1 MKYSGIGGQ
10 AVIEGI
16 MMKNADTYATA
27 VRKPDGTI
35 AVEKDTYEGFAK
47 KFNLLK
53 IPFVRGI
60 FVFIDSMVVGSKC
73 LRFSA
78 SFFED
83 DEDSK
88 ESKFEAF
95 LKKTFGDKI
104 DNIIMTLS
112 MIFSFVLAI
121 GIFMLLPM
129 ALSNILKLFISN
141 YYVIAVVE
149 GFIRVAIFIIYILI
163 ISMVPDIK
171 RTFMYHGAEHKCI
184 NCLENGLELNV
195 DNVLKS
201 SREHKRCGTS
211 FIFIVMIISILC
223 FMVIRVDSIWLRA
236 VSRIVLVPVIA
247 GVSYEFLSLAGK
259 YDNFLVNILSKPGLM
274 MQGLTTKEPTEDM
287 VEVAI
292 VAVEEVFDWKK
303 YLRENFSRSD
313 L

>member
-78 SFFED
+78 SFFE
-83 DEDSK
+83 
-88 ESKFEAF
+88 
-95 LKKTFGDKI
+95 DKI

-223 FMVIRVDSIWLRA
+223 FMVIRIDSIWLRA

>member
-223 FMVIRVDSIWLRA
+223 FMVIRVDNIWLRA

>member
-60 FVFIDSMVVGSKC
+60 FVFIDSMVVGSRC

-223 FMVIRVDSIWLRA
+223 FMVIRVDNIWLRA

>member
-1 MKYSGIGGQ
+1 LKYSGIGGQ

-223 FMVIRVDSIWLRA
+223 FMVIRVDNIWLRA

>member
-35 AVEKDTYEGFAK
+35 AVEKDTYEGLAK

>member
-53 IPFVRGI
+53 IPFLRGI

-223 FMVIRVDSIWLRA
+223 FMVIRVDNIWLRA

>member
-1 MKYSGIGGQ
+1 LKYSGIGGQ

-223 FMVIRVDSIWLRA
+223 FMVIRIDSIWLRA

>member
-223 FMVIRVDSIWLRA
+223 FMVIRVDNIGLRA

>member
-47 KFNLLK
+47 KLNLLK

-223 FMVIRVDSIWLRA
+223 FMVIRIDSMWLRA

>member
-35 AVEKDTYEGFAK
+35 AVEKDTYEGLAK

-195 DNVLKS
+195 ANVLKS

>member
-35 AVEKDTYEGFAK
+35 AVEKDTYEGFTK

-223 FMVIRVDSIWLRA
+223 FMVIRVDNIWLRA

-292 VAVEEVFDWKK
+292 VAVEEVLDWRK

>member
-35 AVEKDTYEGFAK
+35 AVEKDTYEGLAK

-223 FMVIRVDSIWLRA
+223 FMVIRVDNIWLRA

>member
-35 AVEKDTYEGFAK
+35 AVEKDTYEGLAK
-47 KFNLLK
+47 KFKVLR
-53 IPFVRGI
+53 IPFVRGV
-60 FVFIDSMVVGSKC
+60 FVFIDSMVVGSRS

-83 DEDSK
+83 DKDSK

-95 LKKTFGDKI
+95 LKKVFGEKI

-112 MIFSFVLAI
+112 MIFSFAVAI
-121 GIFMLLPM
+121 GVFMLLPM
-129 ALSNILKLFISN
+129 AFSNILKLYISN
-141 YYVIAVVE
+141 YYIIAIVE
-149 GFIRVAIFIIYILI
+149 GFIRVAIFIGYILL
-163 ISMVPDIK
+163 ISLVPDIK

-195 DNVLKS
+195 ENVLKS

-223 FMVIRVDSIWLRA
+223 FMVIRVDNIWLRA

-274 MQGLTTKEPTEDM
+274 MQGLTTKEPTKDM
-287 VEVAI
+287 AEVAI
-292 VAVEEVFDWKK
+292 VAVEEVFDWRE

>member
-1 MKYSGIGGQ
+1 LKYSGIGGQ

-35 AVEKDTYEGFAK
+35 AVEKDTYEGLAK

-53 IPFVRGI
+53 IPFIRGI

-104 DNIIMTLS
+104 ENIIMTLS

>member
-35 AVEKDTYEGFAK
+35 AVEKDTYEGLAK

-223 FMVIRVDSIWLRA
+223 FMVIRIDSIWLRA

>member
-53 IPFVRGI
+53 IPFLRGI

-223 FMVIRVDSIWLRA
+223 FMVIRVDNIWLRA

-292 VAVEEVFDWKK
+292 VAVEEVFDWRK

>member
-223 FMVIRVDSIWLRA
+223 FMVIRIDSIWLRA

>member
-223 FMVIRVDSIWLRA
+223 FMVIRIDSIWLRA

-292 VAVEEVFDWKK
+292 VAVEEVFDWRK

>member
-35 AVEKDTYEGFAK
+35 AVEKDTYEGLAK

-223 FMVIRVDSIWLRA
+223 FMVIRVDNIWLRA

-303 YLRENFSRSD
+303 YLRESFSRSD

>member
-35 AVEKDTYEGFAK
+35 AVEKDTYEGLAK

-60 FVFIDSMVVGSKC
+60 FVFIDSMVVGSRC

-223 FMVIRVDSIWLRA
+223 FMVIRVDNIWLRA

>member
-223 FMVIRVDSIWLRA
+223 FMVIKVDSIWLRA

>member
-35 AVEKDTYEGFAK
+35 AVEKDRYEGFAK

-223 FMVIRVDSIWLRA
+223 FMVIRVDNIWLRA

>member
-1 MKYSGIGGQ
+1 LKYSGIGGQ

-129 ALSNILKLFISN
+129 ALSALCSLRSLLICRR
-141 YYVIAVVE
+141 
-149 GFIRVAIFIIYILI
+149 RV
-163 ISMVPDIK
+163 K
-171 RTFMYHGAEHKCI
+171 R
-184 NCLENGLELNV
+184 
-195 DNVLKS
+195 
-201 SREHKRCGTS
+201 RR
-211 FIFIVMIISILC
+211 
-223 FMVIRVDSIWLRA
+223 
-236 VSRIVLVPVIA
+236 LV
-247 GVSYEFLSLAGK
+247 
-259 YDNFLVNILSKPGLM
+259 
-274 MQGLTTKEPTEDM
+274 
-287 VEVAI
+287 
-292 VAVEEVFDWKK
+292 
-303 YLRENFSRSD
+303 
-313 L
+313 

>member
-35 AVEKDTYEGFAK
+35 AVEKDTYEGLAK

-53 IPFVRGI
+53 IPFIRGI

-104 DNIIMTLS
+104 ENIIMTLS

>member
-1 MKYSGIGGQ
+1 LKYSGIGGQ

-35 AVEKDTYEGFAK
+35 AVEKDTYEGLAK